1 MSRHIEFA
9 SDRLIINFKGLTA
22 AAALKKEITVPLTA
36 ISSVRVGDFK
46 INPVAFRIGT
56 SGITRNI
63 KHGRFLYQN
72 EWVFLSFSNHK
83 NVLILDLD
91 NFEYKKIILELDSPE
106 EAKNK
111 IESLLTRV

>member
-9 SDRLIINFKGLTA
+9 SDRLIITFTGLTV

-36 ISSVRVGDFK
+36 VSSVRVGDFK
-46 INPVAFRIGT
+46 INPIAFRIGT
-56 SGITRNI
+56 SGITRNM

-83 NVLILDLD
+83 NVLIIDLD
-91 NFEYKKIILELDSPE
+91 DFEYKKIVLELDSPE
-106 EAKNK
+106 ETKMK
-111 IESLLTRV
+111 IESLLAQV